1 LRGVVD
7 ASVEDLMSVEGIS
20 TQLAEEIYK
29 QLH

>member
-1 LRGVVD
+1 VID

-20 TQLAEEIYK
+20 STLAEEIYR

>member
-1 LRGVVD
+1 MVD

-20 TQLAEEIYK
+20 TQLAEEICK